1 MSKKSGLLRPSV
13 SQSDQTEYRD
23 AKDRL
28 IKAYCKRAHCENRIL
43 KYRREIEA
51 IVKRINGHLTNDDRL
66 DFEKFL
72 PLVSSTPMRHTFSRE
87 SIKRIST
94 LQGSLD
100 TVKARINALLAEN
113 QQLRETVNRHSHC
126 CGAQVSKLD
135 VIINELTALREKEQE
150 LADCDTIPDTI
161 DELTEVVQNDRDYEG
176 SIDHQSS
183 HTSKHD
189 QDMSDAGLQLSP
201 RVSSPTPIHTQAPEE
216 PRTPLLEPP
225 HYGQNQEVS
234 TEQLSHESLEPR
246 TPLNEN
252 EDAPETTSHAPVGSV
267 SSRHRE

>member
-13 SQSDQTEYRD
+13 TQSDQAEYKD

-28 IKAYCKRAHCENRIL
+28 IKAYCKRAVCENRIV
-43 KYRREIEA
+43 KHRREIEA

-72 PLVSSTPMRHTFSRE
+72 PMMTSTHTHHTFSRE

-100 TVKARINALLAEN
+100 TDKARINALLEEN
-113 QQLRETVNRHSHC
+113 RQLRETISRHSQC

-135 VIINELTALREKEQE
+135 AIINDLNALREKEQE
-150 LADCDTIPDTI
+150 LADCDTISDTV
-161 DELTEVVQNDRDYEG
+161 DARNEVDNDRAYEE
-176 SIDHQSS
+176 SIDKQSS
-183 HTSKHD
+183 HSSRHD
-189 QDMSDAGLQLSP
+189 QDMSDADPRLSP
-201 RVSSPTPIHTQAPEE
+201 RDASPAPIDTMALEE

-225 HYGQNQEVS
+225 HYEQNREVS
-234 TEQLSHESLEPR
+234 TEQLSPRSLEPR

-252 EDAPETTSHAPVGSV
+252 DVAPDATSRAVGSP
-267 SSRHRE
+267 SSYHRE